1 MRRIGILGGT
11 FDPIHKGHIN
21 IAIEAR
27 KQYDLDEVH
36 ILTGGI
42 PPHKREQNITEAS
55 IRHRM
60 CELAV
65 KGIEGLIADDFEL
78 SKKDY
83 TYTVKILRELKEIHS
98 DWEIY
103 FIIGEDSL
111 CNFHLWREPEE
122 IVKLCILL
130 AYPRDTE
137 NNLENIINSRRKE
150 YNADIRR
157 IDAEHIDVSST
168 KIRKMIANNEDVS
181 GLVCDDVIEYI
192 KKEGLYKNGN
202 R

>member
-1 MRRIGILGGT
+1 M
-11 FDPIHKGHIN
+11 PYIHLHEI
-21 IAIEAR
+21 
-27 KQYDLDEVH
+27 H

-42 PPHKREQNITEAS
+42 PPHKGEKNITNAS
-55 IRHRM
+55 IRHKM

-65 KGIEGLIADDFEL
+65 KGTEGLIADDFEL

-83 TYTVKILRELKEIHS
+83 TYTVMILREMKEIHP

-111 CNFHLWREPEE
+111 RDFHLWREPEE
-122 IVKLCILL
+122 IAKLCTLL
-130 AYPRDTE
+130 VYPRDTK
-137 NNLENIINSRRKE
+137 NNLNNLINSRREE

-168 KIRKMIANNEDVS
+168 QIRKMIANNEDVS
-181 GLVCDDVIEYI
+181 GFVCEDVIEYI
-192 KKEGLYKNGN
+192 KKEGLYKDGN